1 MDPTLPSDPKASP
14 ARAGWFGDGR
24 LRRMFANAGILLG
37 GKGFNA
43 VFSMGAMA
51 VAARALGVEQFGIL
65 VLIHTFT
72 QAIGEI
78 AKFQSWQAVL
88 RYGTPALVEGRTG
101 DLQRLVRFTVLLD
114 AGAALAGMVLSVA
127 LAWVLGPKFGW
138 PAALMP
144 AAALYVTSVL
154 FMVTATPTGILRLVD
169 RFGVLSVQGT
179 LGNLVRLTAGSLA
192 WALGGGIEWFLVAWY
207 AATVVSGTYLIHAGW
222 KELKVRGLLEGF
234 RWRGGGLTRGFDGIW
249 KFVFSTNLN
258 ATLELAFTHVGTL
271 VVGWFLGPKEAAL
284 FRVARQVGEALAKPA
299 KLLVPA
305 IYPELARLSA
315 AGEHKTMRDLALRGA
330 LLAGA
335 GASLGL
341 GVVWLAGEWLLGL
354 VLGPDF
360 IPAYPVMLWLVAAA
374 VVGIWAFP
382 LEPVLISS
390 GEAGAAL
397 RARIWSSAV
406 YLPVL
411 LLAVQTYGL
420 IGAGWA
426 RLFAA
431 LVILVAFL
439 LPVVRWFRGQ
449 ATLPPQAAKVMRE
462 EADEP

>member
-1 MDPTLPSDPKASP
+1 M
-14 ARAGWFGDGR
+14 RR
-24 LRRMFANAGILLG
+24 LFANAGILLG

-43 VFSMGAMA
+43 VFSLGAMA

-88 RYGTPALVEGRTG
+88 RYGTPALVDGRVG
-101 DLQRLVRFTVLLD
+101 DLQRLIRFTVLLD
-114 AGAALAGMVLSVA
+114 ASAAVAGMVFSVA
-127 LAWVLGPKFGW
+127 LAWVLGPRFGW
-138 PAALMP
+138 PAELLP

-154 FMVTATPTGILRLVD
+154 FMVTATPTGVLRLVD

-179 LGNLVRLTAGSLA
+179 LGNLVRLLAGAAA
-192 WALGGGIEWFLVAWY
+192 WAWGGGIEWFLAAWY
-207 AATVVSGTYLIHAGW
+207 LATVVAGVYLIHAGW
-222 KELKVRGLLEGF
+222 KELKVRGLLDGF

-258 ATLELAFTHVGTL
+258 ATLELAFTHIGTL
-271 VVGWFLGPKEAAL
+271 VVGWYLGPKDAAL

-315 AGEHKTMRDLALRGA
+315 AGEHKTMRDLALRSA

-341 GVVWLAGEWLLGL
+341 GLVWLAGEWLLGL

-360 IPAYPVMLWLVAAA
+360 IPAYPVMIWLVAAA

-411 LLAVQTYGL
+411 FLAVQSYGL

-426 RLFAA
+426 RLFASVVVFA
-431 LVILVAFL
+431 AFL
-439 LPVVRWFRGQ
+439 LPVIRWFRGQ
-449 ATLPPQAAKVMRE
+449 ALPATPPARAAR
-462 EADEP
+462 DEGDGA